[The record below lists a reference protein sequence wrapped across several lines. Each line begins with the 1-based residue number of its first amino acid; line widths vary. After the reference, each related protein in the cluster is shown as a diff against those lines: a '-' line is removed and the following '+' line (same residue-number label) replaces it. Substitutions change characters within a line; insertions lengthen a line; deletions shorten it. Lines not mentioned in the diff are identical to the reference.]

1 MLNRPLYSITPF
13 RDVPWDA
20 SPELPIAQELWGAAD
35 VLEQLGQVR
44 EALGRL
50 HGRSIAIPNQGLL
63 VTAGSQGLQ
72 RH

>member
-13 RDVPWDA
+13 RNVPWNP
-20 SPELPIAQELWGAAD
+20 SPELPSAQELWRTAD
-35 VLEQLGQVR
+35 VLEQLGQAR

-50 HGRSIAIPNQGLL
+50 HGRSIAIPNQELL